1 MKTLTRYLA
10 LEVIKGSLLA
20 TLVLL
25 ILVNFFT
32 FADELGDL
40 GKGDYGLR
48 QIVTVLILTS
58 PRDFHELLP
67 SGVLIGSLVM
77 LGALANDHELMAMQ
91 SAGVSRWRLIG
102 AVLLAGLPLCLVSIG
117 VGEYVAPV
125 AERSAH
131 TLKATALKKQVA
143 ARTRYGFWVRDGRVF
158 INIRQIEYL
167 DTLGD
172 ITIYQT
178 DESSELRSA
187 SHAGRA
193 SYDNGQWHL
202 KKIRET
208 RFNGKEARA
217 GKKEA
222 ADWSSVLAP
231 DLLNAFVLQP
241 ENLPAQELAR
251 YITYLQENG
260 QQSPV
265 VELAFWNRIAN
276 PLLTLIMLMVAVPFV
291 LVSGGRSGMGTG
303 QRIVIGV
310 VIGLGFYLF
319 DKMFGHIGLI
329 YELNPAIAALGPALL
344 ALGASLAGL
353 VKTRSF

>member
-1 MKTLTRYLA
+1 
-10 LEVIKGSLLA
+10 
-20 TLVLL
+20 
-25 ILVNFFT
+25 
-32 FADELGDL
+32 
-40 GKGDYGLR
+40 
-48 QIVTVLILTS
+48 
-58 PRDFHELLP
+58 
-67 SGVLIGSLVM
+67 
-77 LGALANDHELMAMQ
+77 
-91 SAGVSRWRLIG
+91 
-102 AVLLAGLPLCLVSIG
+102 
-117 VGEYVAPV
+117 
-125 AERSAH
+125 
-131 TLKATALKKQVA
+131 
-143 ARTRYGFWVRDGRVF
+143 VF

-217 GKKEA
+217 EKKEA

-265 VELAFWNRIAN
+265 VELAFWSRIAN

-291 LVSGGRSGMGTG
+291 LGAGGRNGMGTG